1 VRIAY
6 VSHYFVPEIAAPSVR
21 LRGFGRHWAA
31 SGHQV
36 TVLTGF
42 PNHPTGVIPPEYRGR
57 LMQRER
63 IDGICVV
70 RSWLYATP
78 NRGFALKTLGHLS
91 FMVTAVA
98 LGLPRLGPV
107 DVVIASS
114 PTFFTAISAWFIS
127 RIRRVPMVFE
137 VRDLWPAVFVDLGV
151 LKNQMLINALEAVEL
166 FLYRQAAAVVP
177 VTEAFR
183 RAIIQRGIPAEK
195 VHVIP
200 NGADIETFRP
210 DVDGRPMR
218 ERLGLQDKFVVSY
231 TGSHG
236 ISHGLSSVL
245 DAAALHRDRSDIVYL
260 LVGEGAEKE
269 VLQAKR
275 DHLGLENV
283 HMLPHQPQ
291 ELMPQLYAASDVC
304 LVPLRDVPIFETFV
318 PSKLFEILAMGRP
331 IIGSVRGE
339 ARSILERSGGALLVP
354 PEDPAALASA
364 IDTLQTDPARRAAMG
379 QSGRAFLE
387 ANYSHAAL
395 ADRYLEVL
403 RGVVSSRE

>member
-21 LRGFGRHWAA
+21 LHGFGRYWAA
-31 SGHQV
+31 HDHQV

-57 LMQRER
+57 LMQRQR
-63 IDGICVV
+63 IDGIQVL

-91 FMVTAVA
+91 FMLTAVVM
-98 LGLPRLGPV
+98 GLPRLGPI

-114 PTFFTAISAWFIS
+114 PTFFTAISAWIIS
-127 RIRRVPMVFE
+127 RLRGVPMVFE

-151 LKNQMLINALEAVEL
+151 LKDPTLIKTLEALEL
-166 FLYRQAAAVVP
+166 FLYRQSAAVVP

-183 RAIIQRGIPAEK
+183 EAIIQRGIPSEK
-195 VHVIP
+195 VRVIP
-200 NGADIETFRP
+200 NGADIETYRP

-218 ERLGLQDKFVVSY
+218 AKLGLGDKFVVSY
-231 TGSHG
+231 MGSHG
-236 ISHGLSSVL
+236 ISHGLTAVL
-245 DAAALHRDRSDIVYL
+245 DAAALHRDRPEILYL

-269 VLQAKR
+269 MLLAKR
-275 DHLGLENV
+275 DHLGLRNV
-283 HMLPHQPQ
+283 RMLPHQPPDF
-291 ELMPQLYAASDVC
+291 MPELYAASDVC

-339 ARSILERSGGALLVP
+339 ARSILERSGGAVIIP
-354 PEDPAALASA
+354 PEDPAALVSA
-364 IDTLQTDPARRAAMG
+364 VDALRADPARRISMG
-379 QSGRAFLE
+379 SAGRAFLE
-387 ANYSHAAL
+387 DNYSHAAL
-395 ADRYLEVL
+395 AERYLEVL
-403 RGVVSSRE
+403 QSVTGKS